1 MLYVMQSCVGREE
14 AGEWADGRKTP
25 DGSAPRYLHSADSL
39 GALLREVGFADVSVV
54 DGAHRRVHDPN
65 LPINVML
72 QYTAVKGK

>member
-1 MLYVMQSCVGREE
+1 MGREE

-54 DGAHRRVHDPN
+54 DSAHRGVHDPN
-65 LPINVML
+65 LPMNVML
-72 QYTAVKGK
+72 QFTAVKGM